1 MKFFQSA
8 ILSSLLLAAISTNA
22 MAMGEQAQVFETAK
36 AASIWDHSTD
46 FYLRLDLEE
55 IAGLRDQKFIWAGFQ
70 QETPGKYKGELVI
83 NQFAKDERR
92 FNARA
97 KLLEVTSTSK
107 YFIIEVLDE
116 SGAVIKEVVLKS
128 ANHELLQ

>member
-1 MKFFQSA
+1 MKFIQSA
-8 ILSSLLLAAISTNA
+8 LFSSFLLAAVSTNA
-22 MAMGEQAQVFETAK
+22 MAMGEQAQLFETSK

-70 QETPGKYKGELVI
+70 QESPGKYKGELVL
-83 NQFAKDERR
+83 NQFAKDERH

-97 KLLEVTSTSK
+97 KLLEASSTSK

-116 SGAVIKEVVLKS
+116 AGTVIKEVVLKS
-128 ANHELLQ
+128 PNHEPAQ